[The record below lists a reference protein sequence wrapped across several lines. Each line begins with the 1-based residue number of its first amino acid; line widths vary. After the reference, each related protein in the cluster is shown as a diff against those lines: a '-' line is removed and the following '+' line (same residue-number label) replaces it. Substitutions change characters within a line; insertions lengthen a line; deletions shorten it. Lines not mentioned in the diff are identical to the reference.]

1 MSSVLGYFKNSYSVV
16 LLAILLSVIL
26 TWGSA
31 LITGKELE
39 KNDYLEGIVSST
51 LISLTIVY
59 INGLKTVN
67 VEEVLTGVAPF

>member
-31 LITGKELE
+31 LINGRELE
-39 KNDYLEGIVSST
+39 KNDFVEGIVSST
-51 LISLTIVY
+51 LISIGIVY

>member
-16 LLAILLSVIL
+16 LLAILLSIIL

-39 KNDYLEGIVSST
+39 KNDYVEGIVSST
-51 LISLTIVY
+51 LISLGIVY

>member
-31 LITGKELE
+31 LINGRELE
-39 KNDYLEGIVSST
+39 KNDFVEGIVSST
-51 LISLTIVY
+51 LISIGIVF

>member
-16 LLAILLSVIL
+16 LLAILLSIIL

-59 INGLKTVN
+59 INGLNTVN